1 MLMPCIGI
9 NHRDGGGGSM
19 RRLLVSGAVS
29 SLAAMLLCL
38 SSPVRAGN
46 AHLDEDW
53 RWWLEG
59 GIGGGRL
66 DTRAQGLPGRHG
78 AAVLSLGIGFRATP
92 QASIGFEYSTN
103 AALSG
108 CQRWDCQGRT
118 WDFMPAFNRA
128 TLFGEMR
135 FFDGRM
141 RLRYGVGDLS
151 YCHAGGAGM
160 NLWYLAIEA
169 LAEDDTAVFDCSA
182 VHGLV
187 KSASIGYHWHM
198 PGGDATPLMAGL
210 KLGVEDSY
218 MHGKQS
224 AGLPP
229 FHYRAVTLT
238 FQLSFN

>member
-1 MLMPCIGI
+1 
-9 NHRDGGGGSM
+9 M
-19 RRLLVSGAVS
+19 RALPASKAFV
-29 SLAAMLLCL
+29 SLAAILLCL
-38 SSPVRAGN
+38 SSPARAATSGM
-46 AHLDEDW
+46 DEDW

-59 GIGGGRL
+59 GMGGGWV
-66 DTRAQGLPGRHG
+66 DTRAPGLPGRHG
-78 AAVLSLGIGFRATP
+78 AAILSMAVGFRATP
-92 QASIGFEYSTN
+92 QASIGFEYSTS

-108 CQRWDCQGRT
+108 CQRWDCQGHT
-118 WDFMPAFNRA
+118 WNFMPAFNRA

-135 FFDGRM
+135 FFEGRM

-169 LAEDDTAVFDCSA
+169 LAQDETAVFDCSS
-182 VHGLV
+182 VHGFV
-187 KSASIGYHWHM
+187 KSASLGYHWRM
-198 PGGDATPLMAGL
+198 SDGDSTPLVAGL

-229 FHYRAVTLT
+229 FHYRAVTFT